1 MTYFN
6 CYHYPLAGDS
16 LPLRAT
22 PFAAGSF
29 IPSGNKCHLLLLL
42 KIQHHM
48 LAFLLAV
55 MVPLCW
61 PESA

>member
-29 IPSGNKCHLLLLL
+29 IPSGNKCHLLLL